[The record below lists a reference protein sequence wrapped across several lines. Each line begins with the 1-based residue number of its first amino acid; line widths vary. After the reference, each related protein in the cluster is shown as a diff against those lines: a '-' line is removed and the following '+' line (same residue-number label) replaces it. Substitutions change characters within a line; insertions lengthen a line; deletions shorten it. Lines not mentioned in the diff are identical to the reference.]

1 MLGFVGPSFFKSLKA
16 FQVISRDWNR
26 SFENTEKIFREKK
39 KQLGWS
45 RALAQEKYELQRA
58 KYSLVYIA

>member
-45 RALAQEKYELQRA
+45 RTLAQEKYELQKA